1 MNPLTVL
8 GRYTRTRV
16 PPTRGGSICELCS
29 TPLPEEARHD
39 HLVDIQR
46 RTLTCACRA
55 CALLFDRPGAAQRRY
70 KAVPRRVVV
79 DPRVQLADEDWDA
92 LEIPV
97 RLAFVFHNSAAQ
109 RWVAVYPGAAG
120 ATESTLPLQAWDELA
135 SRHRMLRSITPDVE
149 ALLVHGERGTPLE
162 CLLVPIDVCYELVA
176 LVRRHW
182 EGFDGGRQFREQ
194 LEYFLGELKARS
206 RPFDGGRR

>member
-1 MNPLTVL
+1 MNPLRVL

-16 PPTRGGSICELCS
+16 RSAHAGSICELCS
-29 TPLPEEARHD
+29 APLSEEQRHD
-39 HLVDIQR
+39 HLVDMQH

-55 CALLFDRPGAAQRRY
+55 CALLLDRPGAAQGRY
-70 KAVPRRVVV
+70 KAVPRRVMV
-79 DPRVQLADEDWDA
+79 DPQLALTDEDWDA

-109 RWVAVYPGAAG
+109 RWFVVYPGAAG
-120 ATESTLPLQAWDELA
+120 ATESTLPLQAWDDLA
-135 SRHRMLRSITPDVE
+135 ARHRMLRSIAPDVE

-182 EGFDGGRQFREQ
+182 EGFDGGRQFRDR
-194 LEYFLGELKARS
+194 LEHFLGELRARS
-206 RPFDGGRR
+206 RPFDGGQR